1 MGKEDFDHRQPEVV
15 RLRFHDQKPSAADYF
30 DEDLTFESGDCA
42 GFVKLDHFLCPGYGV
57 LYKVLLAFLDVDHPD
72 GLEERLE
79 AHFVGVF
86 ELEEGV
92 LEVLGEVNV
101 EFKLSFGVYFFAEV
115 EGKVPDE
122 PESIDVSLDQFRL
135 DEFRQF
141 LPLVEE
147 LVVVGCQADGDVGLS
162 VEQGVQTFEH
172 FRDLVEVLV
181 FDYLVHVLILDEPV
195 GQKTDR
201 PVELEL
207 GLGAEHEGAEH
218 VWVMDLVLVVL
229 VDFVGCD
236 WEFDRFL
243 LGTLHLS

>member
-1 MGKEDFDHRQPEVV
+1 LGKEDFDHRQPEVV

-30 DEDLTFESGDCA
+30 DEDLAFESGDCA
-42 GFVKLDHFLCPGYGV
+42 GFVKLDHFLCPEYGV

-72 GLEERLE
+72 GLEEGLE
-79 AHFVGVF
+79 AHFVRVF

-92 LEVLGEVNV
+92 LKVLGEVNV
-101 EFKLSFGVYFFAEV
+101 EFKLSFGVYFFTEV

-122 PESIDVSLDQFRL
+122 PQGVNVSLDQFRL

-195 GQKTDR
+195 GKKTDR

-207 GLGAEHEGAEH
+207 GLGAEHEGTEH

-229 VDFVGCD
+229 IDFVGCD